1 MIRNEDILTLLR
13 SILHPESGENLV
25 DLGMV
30 ENLNVSEER
39 ISLTLSFARHRDPL
53 ASSLKKNVEKVILT
67 HYPQY
72 QDKITIFIKE
82 AAPKP
87 KPQPVD
93 REHPASN
100 LAGVKN
106 IIAVSSA
113 KGGVGKS
120 TVTANLAVALSRMN
134 YRVGVLDADL
144 YGPSQPTLFNLENYS
159 PVGEQIDGEERIIP
173 GESLGIK
180 LMSIG
185 FFIDASD
192 ALIWRGPMATNA
204 LRQMIRQTLWG
215 ELDFL
220 LIDMPPGTGDIHLS
234 ILQEMSLSGAI
245 IVSTPQKMAL
255 ADVVRGISMFRNEKI
270 GIPVLGLVENMAW
283 FTPEELPDHK
293 YYLFGKEGTKRLA
306 EEEHLPL
313 LAQIPLIQNI
323 RESSD
328 EGKPV
333 STEEGLTSE
342 YYRLLAKRMIE
353 ELDKQQQH
361 GKS

>member
-204 LRQMIRQTLWG
+204 LRQMIRQTQWG

-220 LIDMPPGTGDIHLS
+220 LVDLPPGTGDIHLTLVS
-234 ILQEMSLSGAI
+234 DLPFHGAVI
-245 IVSTPQKMAL
+245 ISTPQKIAL
-255 ADVVRGISMFRNEKI
+255 ADVVRGIKMFRNDKI
-270 GIPVLGLVENMAW
+270 NVPILGLIENMSW
-283 FTPEELPDHK
+283 FTPAELPDNR
-293 YYLFGKEGTKRLA
+293 YYIFGRGGARELAAREGIK
-306 EEEHLPL
+306 L
-313 LAQIPLIQNI
+313 LGEIPLIQRV
-323 RESSD
+323 REASD
-328 EGKPV
+328 EGRPV
-333 STEEGLTSE
+333 TSE
-342 YYRLLAKRMIE
+342 ESLAASYYEDIAGNMIHQ
-353 ELDKQQQH
+353 LNKVR
-361 GKS
+361 

>member
-1 MIRNEDILTLLR
+1 
-13 SILHPESGENLV
+13 
-25 DLGMV
+25 
-30 ENLNVSEER
+30 
-39 ISLTLSFARHRDPL
+39 
-53 ASSLKKNVEKVILT
+53 
-67 HYPQY
+67 
-72 QDKITIFIKE
+72 
-82 AAPKP
+82 
-87 KPQPVD
+87 
-93 REHPASN
+93 
-100 LAGVKN
+100 
-106 IIAVSSA
+106 
-113 KGGVGKS
+113 
-120 TVTANLAVALSRMN
+120 
-134 YRVGVLDADL
+134 
-144 YGPSQPTLFNLENYS
+144 
-159 PVGEQIDGEERIIP
+159 
-173 GESLGIK
+173 
-180 LMSIG
+180 
-185 FFIDASD
+185 
-192 ALIWRGPMATNA
+192 
-204 LRQMIRQTLWG
+204 MIRQTLWG

-255 ADVVRGISMFRNEKI
+255 ADVIRGISMFRNEKI

>member
-1 MIRNEDILTLLR
+1 MTQEELFGLLHEV
-13 SILHPESGENLV
+13 IHPERQGDIV
-25 DLGMV
+25 TLGMI
-30 ENLNVSEER
+30 ENPTVTPDKIQFSLVFNRNRDPFAAALKKRCEEL
-39 ISLTLSFARHRDPL
+39 IVARHPEY
-53 ASSLKKNVEKVILT
+53 AGNI
-67 HYPQY
+67 H
-72 QDKITIFIKE
+72 IFIKE
-82 AAPKP
+82 NPNKKP
-87 KPQPVD
+87 TEPHERTVFGSDGKTGRIV
-93 REHPASN
+93 A
-100 LAGVKN
+100 
-106 IIAVSSA
+106 ISSA

-120 TVTANLAVALSRMN
+120 TVTANLAVALSKMG
-134 YRVGVLDADL
+134 YRVGLLDADI
-144 YGPSQPTLFNLENYS
+144 YGPSQPMLFDIEGYQ
-159 PVGEQIDGEERIIP
+159 PDGIEVEGHEWIRPAERF
-173 GESLGIK
+173 GI
-180 LMSIG
+180 LIMSIG
-185 FFIDASD
+185 FFINPKD
-192 ALIWRGPMATNA
+192 ALMWRGPMAINA

-333 STEEGLTSE
+333 STEEGPTSE

-361 GKS
+361 GKL

>member
-1 MIRNEDILTLLR
+1 MTQEELFGLLHEV
-13 SILHPESGENLV
+13 IHPERQGDIV
-25 DLGMV
+25 TLGMI
-30 ENLNVSEER
+30 ENPTVTPEKIQFSLVFNRNRDPFAATLKKRCEEL
-39 ISLTLSFARHRDPL
+39 IAARHPEY
-53 ASSLKKNVEKVILT
+53 AGNI
-67 HYPQY
+67 H
-72 QDKITIFIKE
+72 IFIKE
-82 AAPKP
+82 NPNKKP
-87 KPQPVD
+87 TETHERKIFGSD
-93 REHPASN
+93 
-100 LAGVKN
+100 
-106 IIAVSSA
+106 
-113 KGGVGKS
+113 GK
-120 TVTANLAVALSRMN
+120 TALSKMG
-134 YRVGVLDADL
+134 YRVGLLDADI
-144 YGPSQPTLFNLENYS
+144 YGPSQPMLFDLEGYQ
-159 PVGEQIDGEERIIP
+159 PDGIEVEGHEWIRPAERF
-173 GESLGIK
+173 GI
-180 LMSIG
+180 LIMSIG
-185 FFIDASD
+185 FFINPKD
-192 ALIWRGPMATNA
+192 ALMWRGPMAINA

>member
-1 MIRNEDILTLLR
+1 
-13 SILHPESGENLV
+13 
-25 DLGMV
+25 
-30 ENLNVSEER
+30 
-39 ISLTLSFARHRDPL
+39 
-53 ASSLKKNVEKVILT
+53 
-67 HYPQY
+67 
-72 QDKITIFIKE
+72 
-82 AAPKP
+82 
-87 KPQPVD
+87 
-93 REHPASN
+93 
-100 LAGVKN
+100 
-106 IIAVSSA
+106 
-113 KGGVGKS
+113 
-120 TVTANLAVALSRMN
+120 
-134 YRVGVLDADL
+134 
-144 YGPSQPTLFNLENYS
+144 
-159 PVGEQIDGEERIIP
+159 
-173 GESLGIK
+173 
-180 LMSIG
+180 
-185 FFIDASD
+185 
-192 ALIWRGPMATNA
+192 
-204 LRQMIRQTLWG
+204 MIRQTLWG

-255 ADVVRGISMFRNEKI
+255 ADVIRGISMFRNEKI

-333 STEEGLTSE
+333 STEEGPTSE